1 MLGLYVFFLIKRN
14 FTKKLQEYRKCC
26 NFVGGENKYYKME
39 ELNQIVR
46 DYLEAQNTDYAIMIN
61 GDWGSG
67 KSYYIKHD
75 FCKVVT
81 DVDYK
86 QELSKSES
94 MRAKATKILTKDH
107 KDQKN
112 SDHLTKYDA
121 KKYYPFYVSLYGISS
136 IKDFNSKV
144 ADGVHDWIG
153 KGIEIAT
160 SFAKDKYGVSL
171 PFSVGVY
178 IPHNAVLVFD
188 DLERICSDK
197 ITPVEVLGLINS
209 YAEHHNKK
217 VIIVCNESE
226 FYKQTTEDNQNS
238 KGVTDF
244 RKYKEKTIRFAYT
257 YKPNIS
263 SVYDAFAKE
272 YQDKYGEYLVENK
285 EFILGLFYI
294 GGKQNLRTLKFF
306 LDIYYKMFTALQRVD
321 LEKYADVVLKKLVT
335 TTLIYV
341 MEYKQGTQKQ
351 DLLRLQ
357 IQSNYGT
364 AEWLER
370 MADKTS
376 KSGDQMNK
384 TSAYDVNAVQKK
396 YGEIFNYFVQ
406 TSWIID
412 YIVTGAIHEKDVNDF
427 VELQISTEKRIE
439 GSPAVQELYKLK
451 NYIAL
456 KDEEVE
462 SIYRNILQFV
472 NEGQYTMYEM
482 LDAYCV
488 LVKYVINGIK
498 GIKLPKKLDVQF
510 KRALSRVAKN
520 YTYNPMFE
528 RSAIQWDQSA
538 MKYEEVKRYYELR
551 NYAKELNERANMH
564 EYKNELEQFL
574 QVVETRVDVD
584 AIEKYRT
591 KDNSNLLS
599 LRGLDWSRFYN
610 ALLTVPNPI
619 ACTVIL
625 CVESLLL
632 NDYSIWS
639 NEEYQKLKAFNEKLK
654 EHMKEGD
661 GRVRGMYMKEMIVTI
676 SNYLNKNY
684 RGSESIETQ

>member
-1 MLGLYVFFLIKRN
+1 
-14 FTKKLQEYRKCC
+14 
-26 NFVGGENKYYKME
+26 ME

-75 FCKVVT
+75 FFRVVT

-86 QELSKSES
+86 QKLSETES
-94 MRAKATKILTKDH
+94 MRAKATEVSTKVH
-107 KDQKN
+107 KDQRS

-136 IKDFNSKV
+136 IEDFNRKV

-153 KGIEIAT
+153 KGIDIAK
-160 SFAKDKYGVSL
+160 SFVKDKIGLNL

-226 FYKQTTEDNQNS
+226 FSKHMTEDNHNS
-238 KGVTDF
+238 NGVTDF
-244 RKYKEKTIRFAYT
+244 CKYKEKTIRFAYT
-257 YKPNIS
+257 FKPDIS
-263 SVYDAFAKE
+263 SVYDTFAKE
-272 YQDKYGEYLVENK
+272 QQDEYAEYLAKNK
-285 EFILGLFYI
+285 EYILGLFNI

-306 LDIYYKMFTALQRVD
+306 VDIYYKIFTASQRVD
-321 LEKYADVVLKKLVT
+321 LEKYVDLVLKKLVT

-341 MEYKQGTQKQ
+341 MEYKQGIQKQ

-357 IQSNYGT
+357 VQSNFRT

-370 MADKTS
+370 IADKTS
-376 KSGDQMNK
+376 KSGDQKNK

-396 YGEIFNYFVQ
+396 YGEIFNDLVH
-406 TSWIID
+406 TPWIVE
-412 YIVTGAIHEKDVNDF
+412 YIMTGAMNEKDVEDF
-427 VELQISTEKRIE
+427 ATLQINTEKREE

-451 NYIAL
+451 KHIAL
-456 KDEEVE
+456 EDDKVE
-462 SIYRNILQFV
+462 SVYQNVLKYIK
-472 NEGQYTMYEM
+472 EDQYTMYEM
-482 LDAYCV
+482 LDAYHIF
-488 LVKYVINGIK
+488 VKYVINGIK
-498 GIKLPKKLDVQF
+498 GIKLPKQLDIQF
-510 KRALSRVAKN
+510 KQALSRVTKN
-520 YTYNPMFE
+520 HTYDPMFE

-591 KDNSNLLS
+591 KDNSNLVS

-610 ALLTVPNPI
+610 ALMTVPNPM
-619 ACTVIL
+619 ACTVII
-625 CVESLLL
+625 CAESLLL
-632 NDYSIWS
+632 KDYSTWS

-661 GRVRGMYMKEMIVTI
+661 GRIRGMYMKEMIVTI
-676 SNYLNKNY
+676 NDYLNKNY
-684 RGSESIETQ
+684 RESESIETQ

>member
-1 MLGLYVFFLIKRN
+1 
-14 FTKKLQEYRKCC
+14 
-26 NFVGGENKYYKME
+26 ME

-75 FCKVVT
+75 FFRVVT

-86 QELSKSES
+86 QEISELES
-94 MRAKATKILTKDH
+94 LQTKLTKVLTRSR
-107 KDQKN
+107 KDQRN
-112 SDHLTKYDA
+112 DNHLKKYDA

-136 IKDFNSKV
+136 IEDFNTKV
-144 ADGVHDWIG
+144 ADGVYDWIG

-160 SFAKDKYGVSL
+160 SFAKDKFGVSF

-226 FYKQTTEDNQNS
+226 FSKHMTEDNHNS
-238 KGVTDF
+238 NGVTDF
-244 RKYKEKTIRFAYT
+244 CKYKEKTIRFAYT
-257 YKPNIS
+257 FKPDIS
-263 SVYDAFAKE
+263 SVYDTFAKE
-272 YQDKYGEYLVENK
+272 QQDEYAEYLAKNK
-285 EFILGLFYI
+285 EFILGLFNI

-306 LDIYYKMFTALQRVD
+306 VDIYYKIFTALQRVD
-321 LEKYADVVLKKLVT
+321 LEKYAALVLKKLVT

-341 MEYKQGTQKQ
+341 MEYKQGIQKQ

-357 IQSNYGT
+357 VQSNFRT

-370 MADKTS
+370 IADKTS
-376 KSGDQMNK
+376 KSGDQKNK

-396 YGEIFNYFVQ
+396 YGEIFNDLVH
-406 TSWIID
+406 TPWIIE
-412 YIVTGAIHEKDVNDF
+412 YIMTGAMNEKDVEDF
-427 VELQISTEKRIE
+427 ATLQINTEKREE

-451 NYIAL
+451 KHIAL
-456 KDEEVE
+456 EDDEVE
-462 SIYRNILQFV
+462 SVYQNVLKYIK
-472 NEGQYTMYEM
+472 EDQYTMYEM

-488 LVKYVINGIK
+488 FVKYVINGIN

-520 YTYNPMFE
+520 HTYDPMFE

-551 NYAKELNERANMH
+551 NYASELNERVNMH
-564 EYKNELEQFL
+564 VYENELEQFL
-574 QVVETRVDVD
+574 QVIETGVDID

-599 LRGLDWSRFYN
+599 LRGLDWTRFYN
-610 ALLTVPNPI
+610 ALMTVPNPM
-619 ACTVIL
+619 ACTVII
-625 CVESLLL
+625 CAESLLL
-632 NDYSIWS
+632 KDYSTWS

-661 GRVRGMYMKEMIVTI
+661 GRVRGMYMKEMIMTI
-676 SNYLNKNY
+676 NDYLNKNY
-684 RGSESIETQ
+684 RGCESIKTQ

>member
-1 MLGLYVFFLIKRN
+1 
-14 FTKKLQEYRKCC
+14 
-26 NFVGGENKYYKME
+26 ME

-75 FCKVVT
+75 FFRVVT

-86 QELSKSES
+86 QKLSETES
-94 MRAKATKILTKDH
+94 MRAKATEVSTKVH
-107 KDQKN
+107 KDQRS

-136 IKDFNSKV
+136 IEDFNRKV

-153 KGIEIAT
+153 KGIDIAK
-160 SFAKDKYGVSL
+160 SFVKDKIGLNL

-226 FYKQTTEDNQNS
+226 FSKHMTEDNHNS
-238 KGVTDF
+238 NGVTDF
-244 RKYKEKTIRFAYT
+244 CKYKEKTIRFAYT
-257 YKPNIS
+257 FKPDIS
-263 SVYDAFAKE
+263 SVYDTFAKE
-272 YQDKYGEYLVENK
+272 QQDEYAEYLAKNK
-285 EFILGLFYI
+285 EYILGLFNI

-306 LDIYYKMFTALQRVD
+306 VDIYYKIFTASQRVD
-321 LEKYADVVLKKLVT
+321 LEKYVDLVLKKLVT

-341 MEYKQGTQKQ
+341 MEYKQGIQKQ

-357 IQSNYGT
+357 VQSNFRT

-370 MADKTS
+370 IADKTS
-376 KSGDQMNK
+376 KSGDQKNK

-396 YGEIFNYFVQ
+396 YGEIFNDLVH
-406 TSWIID
+406 TPWIVE
-412 YIVTGAIHEKDVNDF
+412 YIMTGAMNEKDVEDF
-427 VELQISTEKRIE
+427 ATLQINTEKREE

-451 NYIAL
+451 KHIAL
-456 KDEEVE
+456 EDDEVE
-462 SIYRNILQFV
+462 SVYQNVLKYIK
-472 NEGQYTMYEM
+472 EDQYTMYEM
-482 LDAYCV
+482 LDAYHIF
-488 LVKYVINGIK
+488 VKYVINGIK
-498 GIKLPKKLDVQF
+498 GIKLPKQLDIQF
-510 KRALSRVAKN
+510 KQALSRVTKN
-520 YTYNPMFE
+520 HTYDPMFE

-591 KDNSNLLS
+591 KDNSNLVS

-610 ALLTVPNPI
+610 ALMTVPNPM
-619 ACTVIL
+619 ACTVII
-625 CVESLLL
+625 CAESLLL
-632 NDYSIWS
+632 KDYSTWS

-661 GRVRGMYMKEMIVTI
+661 GRIRGMYMKEMIVTI
-676 SNYLNKNY
+676 NDYLNKNY
-684 RGSESIETQ
+684 RESESIETQ

>member
-1 MLGLYVFFLIKRN
+1 
-14 FTKKLQEYRKCC
+14 
-26 NFVGGENKYYKME
+26 ME

-75 FCKVVT
+75 FFRVVT

-86 QELSKSES
+86 QEISELES
-94 MRAKATKILTKDH
+94 LQTKLTKVLTRSR
-107 KDQKN
+107 KDQRN
-112 SDHLTKYDA
+112 DNHLKKYDA

-136 IKDFNSKV
+136 IEDFNRKV

-153 KGIEIAT
+153 KGIDIAK
-160 SFAKDKYGVSL
+160 SFVKDKIGLNL

-226 FYKQTTEDNQNS
+226 FYKQTIEDNQNS
-238 KGVTDF
+238 NGVTDF
-244 RKYKEKTIRFAYT
+244 CKYKEKTIRFAYT
-257 YKPNIS
+257 YKPDIS
-263 SVYDAFAKE
+263 SVYDTFAKE
-272 YQDKYGEYLVENK
+272 QQDEYAEYLAKNK
-285 EFILGLFYI
+285 EYILGLFNI

-306 LDIYYKMFTALQRVD
+306 VDIYYKIFTALQRVD
-321 LEKYADVVLKKLVT
+321 LEKYAALVLKKLVT

-341 MEYKQGTQKQ
+341 MEYKQGIQKQ

-357 IQSNYGT
+357 VQSNFRT

-370 MADKTS
+370 IADKTS
-376 KSGDQMNK
+376 KSGDQKNK
-384 TSAYDVNAVQKK
+384 NSAYDVNAVQKK
-396 YGEIFNYFVQ
+396 YGEIFNDLVH
-406 TSWIID
+406 TPWIIE
-412 YIVTGAIHEKDVNDF
+412 YIMTGAMNEKDVEDF
-427 VELQISTEKRIE
+427 ATLQINTEKREE

-451 NYIAL
+451 KHIAL
-456 KDEEVE
+456 EDDEVE
-462 SIYRNILQFV
+462 SVYQNVLKYIKEN
-472 NEGQYTMYEM
+472 QYTMYEM

-488 LVKYVINGIK
+488 FVKYVINGIK

-510 KRALSRVAKN
+510 KQVLSWVAKN
-520 YTYNPMFE
+520 HTYDPMFE

-599 LRGLDWSRFYN
+599 LRGLDWTRFYN
-610 ALLTVPNPI
+610 ALMTVPNPM
-619 ACTVIL
+619 ACTVII
-625 CVESLLL
+625 CAESLLL
-632 NDYSIWS
+632 KDYSTWS
-639 NEEYQKLKAFNEKLK
+639 NEEYQKLKAFNERL
-654 EHMKEGD
+654 EDHMKEGD

-676 SNYLNKNY
+676 NDYLNKNY
-684 RGSESIETQ
+684 RGCESIKTQ

>member
-1 MLGLYVFFLIKRN
+1 
-14 FTKKLQEYRKCC
+14 
-26 NFVGGENKYYKME
+26 ME

-86 QELSKSES
+86 QQLSESES
-94 MRAKATKILTKDH
+94 MLSKATEVSTKVH
-107 KDQKN
+107 KDQRN

-136 IKDFNSKV
+136 VEDFNSKV

-153 KGIEIAT
+153 KGIDIAK
-160 SFAKDKYGVSL
+160 SFAKAKFGVNI

-226 FYKQTTEDNQNS
+226 FSKQTTEYKQNS

-244 RKYKEKTIRFAYT
+244 HKYKEKAIRFTYT
-257 YKPNIS
+257 YKPNILL
-263 SVYDAFAKE
+263 VYDKFAKE
-272 YQDKYGEYLVENK
+272 YQDEYGEYLAKNK
-285 EFILGLFYI
+285 EYILDLFNV

-306 LDIYYKMFTALQRVD
+306 VDIYHIIFKALQGVD
-321 LEKYADVVLKKLVT
+321 LEKYADLVLKKLVT

-341 MEYKQGTQKQ
+341 MEYKQGAQKQ
-351 DLLRLQ
+351 DLLSLQ
-357 IQSNYGT
+357 IQNDFGT
-364 AEWLER
+364 VEWLGSI
-370 MADKTS
+370 ASKTS
-376 KSGDQMNK
+376 MSSNRTNK
-384 TSAYDVNAVQKK
+384 TSVYDVNTVRQK
-396 YGEIFNYFVQ
+396 YGEMFNYLVQ
-406 TSWIID
+406 TPWIIE
-412 YIVTGAIHEKDVNDF
+412 YILTGAMHKKDVNDF
-427 VELQISTEKRIE
+427 VELQISTEKRKE

-451 NYIAL
+451 NHKAL

-462 SIYRNILQFV
+462 SIYQNVLKYV
-472 NEGQYTMYEM
+472 KDGQYTMYEM

-488 LVKYVINGIK
+488 FVKYVINGIK
-498 GIKLPKKLDVQF
+498 GIELPTQLDRQF
-510 KRALSRVAKN
+510 KQELNRIAKN
-520 YTYNPMFE
+520 HTYDPMFE
-528 RSAIQWDQSA
+528 RCAIQWDQSA
-538 MKYEEVKRYYELR
+538 MKYEQVKRYNELR
-551 NYAKELNERANMH
+551 DYACELNERANMQV
-564 EYKNELEQFL
+564 YKDDLEQFL
-574 QVVETRVDVD
+574 QVIENGVDVD

-599 LRGLDWSRFYN
+599 LKGVDWNRLYS
-610 ALLTVPNPI
+610 ALMKVPNPM
-619 ACTVIL
+619 ACTVLI

-632 NDYSIWS
+632 KDYSIWS
-639 NEEYQKLKAFNEKLK
+639 NEEYQKLKVFNEKLI

-661 GRVRGMYMKEMIVTI
+661 GRVRGMYIKEVIVTI
-676 SNYLNKNY
+676 NNYLNKNY
-684 RGSESIETQ
+684 RGVESNG

>member
-1 MLGLYVFFLIKRN
+1 
-14 FTKKLQEYRKCC
+14 
-26 NFVGGENKYYKME
+26 ME

-86 QELSKSES
+86 QKLSESES
-94 MRAKATKILTKDH
+94 MRAKATEVSTKVH
-107 KDQKN
+107 KDQRN

-136 IKDFNSKV
+136 VEDFNSKV

-160 SFAKDKYGVSL
+160 SVAKDKFGISI

-257 YKPNIS
+257 YKPDIS
-263 SVYDAFAKE
+263 SVYDTFAKE
-272 YQDKYGEYLVENK
+272 QQDEYAEYLAKNK
-285 EFILGLFYI
+285 EYILGLFNI

-306 LDIYYKMFTALQRVD
+306 VDIYYKIFTALQRVD
-321 LEKYADVVLKKLVT
+321 LEKYADLVLKKFVT

-341 MEYKQGTQKQ
+341 MEYKQGTQMQ

-357 IQSNYGT
+357 IQSNFGT

-370 MADKTS
+370 IADKTS
-376 KSGDQMNK
+376 KSGDQKNK

-396 YGEIFNYFVQ
+396 YGEIFDDLVQ
-406 TSWIID
+406 TPWIIE
-412 YIVTGAIHEKDVNDF
+412 YIMTGAMNEKDVEDF
-427 VELQISTEKRIE
+427 ATLQINTKKREE
-439 GSPAVQELYKLK
+439 GSPAVQELCKLK
-451 NYIAL
+451 KYMALEDDEIEDIYHHVLKYIEQ
-456 KDEEVE
+456 D
-462 SIYRNILQFV
+462 
-472 NEGQYTMYEM
+472 QYTMYEL

-488 LVKYVINGIK
+488 FVKYVINGIN
-498 GIKLPKKLDVQF
+498 GIKLPKKLDEQF
-510 KRALSRVAKN
+510 KQALSRVAKN
-520 YTYNPMFE
+520 HTYDPMFE
-528 RSAIQWDQSA
+528 HRAIQWDQSA
-538 MKYEEVKRYYELR
+538 KMYEEVKRYYELR
-551 NYAKELNERANMH
+551 NYAKELNERVNMH
-564 EYKNELEQFL
+564 EYENELEQFL
-574 QVVETRVDVD
+574 QVIETGVDID
-584 AIEKYRT
+584 AIEKYMAND
-591 KDNSNLLS
+591 KSNLLS
-599 LRGLDWSRFYN
+599 LRGVDWTRFYN
-610 ALLTVPNPI
+610 ALMTVPNPM
-619 ACTVIL
+619 ACIVII
-625 CVESLLL
+625 CAESLLL
-632 NDYSIWS
+632 KDYSTWS
-639 NEEYQKLKAFNEKLK
+639 NEEYQKLKVFNERL
-654 EHMKEGD
+654 EDHMKEGD

-676 SNYLNKNY
+676 NDYLKKNY
-684 RGSESIETQ
+684 RGFESIETQ

>member
-1 MLGLYVFFLIKRN
+1 
-14 FTKKLQEYRKCC
+14 
-26 NFVGGENKYYKME
+26 ME

-75 FCKVVT
+75 FFWVVT

-86 QELSKSES
+86 QKLSESES
-94 MRAKATKILTKDH
+94 MRAKATEVSTKVH
-107 KDQKN
+107 KDQRS

-136 IKDFNSKV
+136 IEDFNRKV

-153 KGIEIAT
+153 KGIDIAK
-160 SFAKDKYGVSL
+160 SFVKDKIGLNL

-226 FYKQTTEDNQNS
+226 FSKHMTEDNHNS
-238 KGVTDF
+238 NGVTDF
-244 RKYKEKTIRFAYT
+244 CKYKEKTIRFAYT
-257 YKPNIS
+257 FKPDIS
-263 SVYDAFAKE
+263 SVYDTFAKE
-272 YQDKYGEYLVENK
+272 QQDEYAEYLAKNK
-285 EFILGLFYI
+285 EFILGLFNI

-306 LDIYYKMFTALQRVD
+306 VDIYYKIFTALQRVD
-321 LEKYADVVLKKLVT
+321 LEKYAALVLKKLVT

-341 MEYKQGTQKQ
+341 MEYKQGIQKQ

-357 IQSNYGT
+357 VQSNFRT

-370 MADKTS
+370 IADKTS
-376 KSGDQMNK
+376 KSGDQKNK

-396 YGEIFNYFVQ
+396 YGEIFNDLVH
-406 TSWIID
+406 TPWIIE
-412 YIVTGAIHEKDVNDF
+412 YIMTGAMNEKDVEDF
-427 VELQISTEKRIE
+427 ATLQINTEKREE

-451 NYIAL
+451 KHIAL
-456 KDEEVE
+456 EDDEVE
-462 SIYRNILQFV
+462 SVYQNVLKYIK
-472 NEGQYTMYEM
+472 EDQYTMYEM

-488 LVKYVINGIK
+488 FVKYVINGIN

-520 YTYNPMFE
+520 HTYDPMFE

-551 NYAKELNERANMH
+551 NYASELNERVNMH
-564 EYKNELEQFL
+564 VYENELEQFL
-574 QVVETRVDVD
+574 QVIETGVDID

-599 LRGLDWSRFYN
+599 LRGLDWTRFYN
-610 ALLTVPNPI
+610 ALMTVPNPM
-619 ACTVIL
+619 ACTVII
-625 CVESLLL
+625 CAESLLL
-632 NDYSIWS
+632 KDYSTWS

-661 GRVRGMYMKEMIVTI
+661 GRVRGMYMKEMIMTI
-676 SNYLNKNY
+676 NDYLNKNY
-684 RGSESIETQ
+684 RGCESIKTQ

>member
-1 MLGLYVFFLIKRN
+1 
-14 FTKKLQEYRKCC
+14 
-26 NFVGGENKYYKME
+26 ME

-75 FCKVVT
+75 FFRVVT

-86 QELSKSES
+86 QKLSETES
-94 MRAKATKILTKDH
+94 MRAKATEVSTKVH
-107 KDQKN
+107 KDQRS

-136 IKDFNSKV
+136 IEDFNRKV

-153 KGIEIAT
+153 KGIDIAK
-160 SFAKDKYGVSL
+160 SFVKDKIGLNL

-226 FYKQTTEDNQNS
+226 FSKHMTEDNHNS
-238 KGVTDF
+238 NGVTDF
-244 RKYKEKTIRFAYT
+244 CKYKEKTIRFAYT
-257 YKPNIS
+257 FKPDIS
-263 SVYDAFAKE
+263 SVYDTFAKE
-272 YQDKYGEYLVENK
+272 QQDEYAEYLAKNK
-285 EFILGLFYI
+285 EYILGLFNI

-306 LDIYYKMFTALQRVD
+306 VDIYYKIFTASQRVD
-321 LEKYADVVLKKLVT
+321 LEKYVDLVLKKLVT

-341 MEYKQGTQKQ
+341 MEYKQGIQKQ

-357 IQSNYGT
+357 VQSNFRT

-370 MADKTS
+370 IADKTS
-376 KSGDQMNK
+376 KSGDQKNK

-396 YGEIFNYFVQ
+396 YGEIFNDLVH
-406 TSWIID
+406 TPWIIE
-412 YIVTGAIHEKDVNDF
+412 YIMTGAMNEKDVEDF
-427 VELQISTEKRIE
+427 ATLQINTEKREE

-451 NYIAL
+451 KHIAL
-456 KDEEVE
+456 EDDEVE
-462 SIYRNILQFV
+462 SVYQNVLKYIK
-472 NEGQYTMYEM
+472 EDQYTMYEM
-482 LDAYCV
+482 LDAYHIF
-488 LVKYVINGIK
+488 VKYVINGIK
-498 GIKLPKKLDVQF
+498 GIELPKQLDIQF
-510 KRALSRVAKN
+510 KQALSRVTKN
-520 YTYNPMFE
+520 HTYDPMFE

-574 QVVETRVDVD
+574 QVVETRVNVD

-610 ALLTVPNPI
+610 ALMTVPNPM
-619 ACTVIL
+619 ACTVII
-625 CVESLLL
+625 CAESLLL
-632 NDYSIWS
+632 KDYSTWS

-661 GRVRGMYMKEMIVTI
+661 GRIRGMYMKEMIVTI
-676 SNYLNKNY
+676 NDYLNKNY

>member
-1 MLGLYVFFLIKRN
+1 M
-14 FTKKLQEYRKCC
+14 
-26 NFVGGENKYYKME
+26 
-39 ELNQIVR
+39 
-46 DYLEAQNTDYAIMIN
+46 
-61 GDWGSG
+61 
-67 KSYYIKHD
+67 
-75 FCKVVT
+75 
-81 DVDYK
+81 
-86 QELSKSES
+86 
-94 MRAKATKILTKDH
+94 
-107 KDQKN
+107 
-112 SDHLTKYDA
+112 
-121 KKYYPFYVSLYGISS
+121 
-136 IKDFNSKV
+136 
-144 ADGVHDWIG
+144 
-153 KGIEIAT
+153 
-160 SFAKDKYGVSL
+160 
-171 PFSVGVY
+171 Y

-321 LEKYADVVLKKLVT
+321 LEKYVDVVLKKLVT

-376 KSGDQMNK
+376 KSGDQKNK

-396 YGEIFNYFVQ
+396 YGEIFNDLVH
-406 TSWIID
+406 TPWIIE
-412 YIVTGAIHEKDVNDF
+412 YIMTGAMNEKDVEDF
-427 VELQISTEKRIE
+427 ATLQINTEKREE

-451 NYIAL
+451 KHVAL
-456 KDEEVE
+456 EDDEVE
-462 SIYRNILQFV
+462 SVYQNVLKYIKQD
-472 NEGQYTMYEM
+472 QYTMYEM
-482 LDAYCV
+482 LDAYCIF
-488 LVKYVINGIK
+488 VKYVINGIN
-498 GIKLPKKLDVQF
+498 GIKLPKKLDEQF
-510 KRALSRVAKN
+510 KQALSRVAKN
-520 YTYNPMFE
+520 HTYDPMFE

-538 MKYEEVKRYYELR
+538 KKYEEVKRYYKLR
-551 NYAKELNERANMH
+551 NYASELNERVNMH
-564 EYKNELEQFL
+564 VYENELEQFL
-574 QVVETRVDVD
+574 QVIETRVDVD

-599 LRGLDWSRFYN
+599 LRGLDWTRFYN
-610 ALLTVPNPI
+610 ALMTVPNPM
-619 ACTVIL
+619 ACTVII
-625 CVESLLL
+625 CAESLLL
-632 NDYSIWS
+632 KDYSTWS

-676 SNYLNKNY
+676 NDYLNKNY
-684 RGSESIETQ
+684 RGCESIKTQ

>member
-1 MLGLYVFFLIKRN
+1 
-14 FTKKLQEYRKCC
+14 
-26 NFVGGENKYYKME
+26 ME

-75 FCKVVT
+75 FRDVVT
-81 DVDYK
+81 DVDY
-86 QELSKSES
+86 EPEVSKLES
-94 MRAKATKILTKDH
+94 IQAKTAEISTSFQKDD
-107 KDQKN
+107 DQ
-112 SDHLTKYDA
+112 SAKYDA

-136 IKDFNSKV
+136 VEDFNSKV

-153 KGIEIAT
+153 KGIDMAK
-160 SFAKDKYGVSL
+160 SFAKAKFGVNI

-226 FYKQTTEDNQNS
+226 FSKYMTEDNHKSN
-238 KGVTDF
+238 GVTDF
-244 RKYKEKTIRFAYT
+244 CKYKEKTIRFAYT
-257 YKPNIS
+257 YKPDIS
-263 SVYDAFAKE
+263 SVYDTFAKE
-272 YQDKYGEYLVENK
+272 QQDEYAGYLAKNK
-285 EFILGLFYI
+285 EYILGLFNI

-306 LDIYYKMFTALQRVD
+306 VDIYYKIFTALQRVD
-321 LEKYADVVLKKLVT
+321 LEKYADLVLKKLVT

-341 MEYKQGTQKQ
+341 MEYKQGTQMQ

-357 IQSNYGT
+357 IQSNFGT

-370 MADKTS
+370 IADKTS
-376 KSGDQMNK
+376 KSGDQKNK
-384 TSAYDVNAVQKK
+384 TSVYDVNIVRQK
-396 YGEIFNYFVQ
+396 YGEIFNDLVQ
-406 TSWIID
+406 TPWIIE
-412 YIVTGAIHEKDVNDF
+412 YITTGAMNEKDVNDF
-427 VELQISTEKRIE
+427 VELQISAEKRRE
-439 GSPAVQELYKLK
+439 GSPAVQDLYKLK
-451 NYIAL
+451 NHIAL

-462 SIYRNILQFV
+462 SIYQKVLKYV
-472 NEGQYTMYEM
+472 KDDQYTMYEM
-482 LDAYCV
+482 LDAYCIF
-488 LVKYVINGIK
+488 VKYVINGIN
-498 GIKLPKKLDVQF
+498 GIKLPKKLDEQF

-520 YTYNPMFE
+520 HTYDPMFE

-538 MKYEEVKRYYELR
+538 MKYDQVQRYYELR
-551 NYAKELNERANMH
+551 NYASELNGRANMNA
-564 EYKNELEQFL
+564 YKNELEQFL
-574 QVVETRVDVD
+574 QVIENGVDVD

-599 LRGLDWSRFYN
+599 LKGVDWNRLYS
-610 ALLTVPNPI
+610 ALMKVPNPM
-619 ACTVIL
+619 ACTVLI

-632 NDYSIWS
+632 KDYSIWS

-654 EHMKEGD
+654 DHVNEGD
-661 GRVRGMYMKEMIVTI
+661 GRVRGMYMREVIVTI
-676 SNYLNKNY
+676 NDYLNKNY
-684 RGSESIETQ
+684 RGV

>member
-1 MLGLYVFFLIKRN
+1 V
-14 FTKKLQEYRKCC
+14 
-26 NFVGGENKYYKME
+26 KYYKFYKME

-75 FCKVVT
+75 FFRVVT
-81 DVDYK
+81 NVDYK
-86 QELSKSES
+86 QKLSETES
-94 MRAKATKILTKDH
+94 MRAKATEVSTKVH
-107 KDQKN
+107 KDQRS

-136 IKDFNSKV
+136 IEDFNRKV

-153 KGIEIAT
+153 KGIDVAK
-160 SFAKDKYGVSL
+160 SFVKDKIGLNL
-171 PFSVGVY
+171 PFSLGVY

-226 FYKQTTEDNQNS
+226 FSKHMTEDNHNS
-238 KGVTDF
+238 NGVTDF
-244 RKYKEKTIRFAYT
+244 CKYKEKTIRFAYT
-257 YKPNIS
+257 FKPDIS
-263 SVYDAFAKE
+263 SVYDTFAKE
-272 YQDKYGEYLVENK
+272 QQDEYAEYLAKNK
-285 EFILGLFYI
+285 EYILGLFNI

-306 LDIYYKMFTALQRVD
+306 VDIYYKIFTASQRVD
-321 LEKYADVVLKKLVT
+321 LEKYVDLVLKKLVT

-341 MEYKQGTQKQ
+341 MEYKQGIQKQ

-357 IQSNYGT
+357 VQSNFRT

-370 MADKTS
+370 IADKTS
-376 KSGDQMNK
+376 KSGDQKNK

-396 YGEIFNYFVQ
+396 YGEIFNDLVH
-406 TSWIID
+406 TPWIIE
-412 YIVTGAIHEKDVNDF
+412 YIMTGAMNEKDVEDF
-427 VELQISTEKRIE
+427 ATLQINTEKREE

-451 NYIAL
+451 KHIAL
-456 KDEEVE
+456 EDDEVE
-462 SIYRNILQFV
+462 SVYQNVLKYIK
-472 NEGQYTMYEM
+472 EDQYTMYEM
-482 LDAYCV
+482 LDAYHIF
-488 LVKYVINGIK
+488 VKYVINGIK
-498 GIKLPKKLDVQF
+498 GIKLPKQLDIQF
-510 KRALSRVAKN
+510 KQALSRVTKN
-520 YTYNPMFE
+520 HTYDPMFE

-538 MKYEEVKRYYELR
+538 MKYKEVKRYYELR

-610 ALLTVPNPI
+610 ALMTVPNPM
-619 ACTVIL
+619 ACTVII
-625 CVESLLL
+625 CAESLLL
-632 NDYSIWS
+632 KDYSTWS

-661 GRVRGMYMKEMIVTI
+661 GRIRGMYMKEMIVTI
-676 SNYLNKNY
+676 NDYLNKNY
-684 RGSESIETQ
+684 RESESIETQ

>member
-1 MLGLYVFFLIKRN
+1 MNDF
-14 FTKKLQEYRKCC
+14 ESS
-26 NFVGGENKYYKME
+26 GESGNLVSKYYECYKME

-75 FCKVVT
+75 FFRVVT

-86 QELSKSES
+86 QKLSETES
-94 MRAKATKILTKDH
+94 MRAKATEVSTKVH
-107 KDQKN
+107 KDQRN

-136 IKDFNSKV
+136 IEDFNRKV

-153 KGIEIAT
+153 KGIEIAK
-160 SFAKDKYGVSL
+160 SFVKDKIGLNL

-238 KGVTDF
+238 KGVTNF

-306 LDIYYKMFTALQRVD
+306 LDIYYKMFTTLQRVD

-376 KSGDQMNK
+376 KSGDQKNK

-396 YGEIFNYFVQ
+396 YGEIFNDLVH
-406 TSWIID
+406 TPWIIE
-412 YIVTGAIHEKDVNDF
+412 YIMTGAMHEKDVEDF
-427 VELQISTEKRIE
+427 ATLQINTEKREE

-451 NYIAL
+451 KHVAL
-456 KDEEVE
+456 EDDEVE
-462 SIYRNILQFV
+462 SVYQNVLKYIKQD
-472 NEGQYTMYEM
+472 QYTMYEM
-482 LDAYCV
+482 LDVYCV
-488 LVKYVINGIK
+488 FVKYVINGIN
-498 GIKLPKKLDVQF
+498 GIKLPKKLDEQF
-510 KRALSRVAKN
+510 KQALSRVAKN
-520 YTYNPMFE
+520 HTYDPMFE

-538 MKYEEVKRYYELR
+538 KKYEEVKRYYKLR
-551 NYAKELNERANMH
+551 NYASELNERVNMH
-564 EYKNELEQFL
+564 VYENELEQFL
-574 QVVETRVDVD
+574 QVIETRVDVD

-599 LRGLDWSRFYN
+599 LRGLDWTRFYN
-610 ALLTVPNPI
+610 ALMTVPNPM
-619 ACTVIL
+619 ACTVII
-625 CVESLLL
+625 CAESLLL
-632 NDYSIWS
+632 KDYSTWS

-676 SNYLNKNY
+676 NDYLKKNY
-684 RGSESIETQ
+684 RGFESIETQ

>member
-1 MLGLYVFFLIKRN
+1 
-14 FTKKLQEYRKCC
+14 
-26 NFVGGENKYYKME
+26 ME

-75 FCKVVT
+75 FFRVVT

-86 QELSKSES
+86 QKLSETES
-94 MRAKATKILTKDH
+94 MRAKATEVSTKVH
-107 KDQKN
+107 KDQRS

-136 IKDFNSKV
+136 IEDFNRKV

-153 KGIEIAT
+153 KGIDIAK
-160 SFAKDKYGVSL
+160 SFVKDKIGLNL

-226 FYKQTTEDNQNS
+226 FYKQTIEDNQNS
-238 KGVTDF
+238 NGVTDF
-244 RKYKEKTIRFAYT
+244 CKYKEKTIRFAYT
-257 YKPNIS
+257 FKPDIS
-263 SVYDAFAKE
+263 SVYDTFAKE
-272 YQDKYGEYLVENK
+272 QQDEYAEYLAKNK
-285 EFILGLFYI
+285 EYILGLFNI

-306 LDIYYKMFTALQRVD
+306 VDIYYKIFTALQRVD
-321 LEKYADVVLKKLVT
+321 LEKYAALVLKKLVT

-341 MEYKQGTQKQ
+341 MEYKQGIQKQ

-357 IQSNYGT
+357 VLSNFRT

-370 MADKTS
+370 IADKTS
-376 KSGDQMNK
+376 KSGDQKNK

-396 YGEIFNYFVQ
+396 YGEIFNDLVH
-406 TSWIID
+406 TPWIIE
-412 YIVTGAIHEKDVNDF
+412 YIMTGAMNEKDVEDF
-427 VELQISTEKRIE
+427 ATLQINTEKREE

-451 NYIAL
+451 KHIAL
-456 KDEEVE
+456 EDDEVE
-462 SIYRNILQFV
+462 SVYQNVLKYIK
-472 NEGQYTMYEM
+472 EDQYTMYEM

-488 LVKYVINGIK
+488 FVKYVINGIK

-510 KRALSRVAKN
+510 KRALSRGAKN
-520 YTYNPMFE
+520 HTYDPMFE

-538 MKYEEVKRYYELR
+538 KKYEEVKRYYKLR
-551 NYAKELNERANMH
+551 NYASELNERVNMH
-564 EYKNELEQFL
+564 VYKNELEQFL
-574 QVVETRVDVD
+574 QVIETGVDID

-632 NDYSIWS
+632 KDYSTWS
-639 NEEYQKLKAFNEKLK
+639 NEEYQKLQAFNEKLK

-661 GRVRGMYMKEMIVTI
+661 GRIRGMYMKEMIVTI
-676 SNYLNKNY
+676 NDYLNKNY
-684 RGSESIETQ
+684 RGCESIKTQ

>member
-1 MLGLYVFFLIKRN
+1 
-14 FTKKLQEYRKCC
+14 
-26 NFVGGENKYYKME
+26 ME

-75 FCKVVT
+75 FFRVVT

-86 QELSKSES
+86 QKLSETES
-94 MRAKATKILTKDH
+94 MRAKATEVSTKVH
-107 KDQKN
+107 KDQRS

-136 IKDFNSKV
+136 IEDFNRKV

-153 KGIEIAT
+153 KGIDIAK
-160 SFAKDKYGVSL
+160 SFVKDKIGLNL

-226 FYKQTTEDNQNS
+226 FYKQTIEDNQNS
-238 KGVTDF
+238 NGVTDF
-244 RKYKEKTIRFAYT
+244 CKYKEKTIRFAYT
-257 YKPNIS
+257 FKPDIS
-263 SVYDAFAKE
+263 SVYDTFAKE
-272 YQDKYGEYLVENK
+272 QQDEYAEYLAKNK
-285 EFILGLFYI
+285 EYILGLFNI

-306 LDIYYKMFTALQRVD
+306 VDIYYKIFTASQRVD
-321 LEKYADVVLKKLVT
+321 LEKYVDLVLKKLVT

-341 MEYKQGTQKQ
+341 MEYKQGIQKQ

-357 IQSNYGT
+357 VQSNFRT

-370 MADKTS
+370 IADKTS
-376 KSGDQMNK
+376 KSGDQKNK

-396 YGEIFNYFVQ
+396 YGEIFNDLVH
-406 TSWIID
+406 TPWIVE
-412 YIVTGAIHEKDVNDF
+412 YIMTGAMNEKDVEDF
-427 VELQISTEKRIE
+427 ATLQINTEKREE

-451 NYIAL
+451 KHIAL
-456 KDEEVE
+456 EDDEVE
-462 SIYRNILQFV
+462 SVYQNVLKYIK
-472 NEGQYTMYEM
+472 EDQYTMYEM
-482 LDAYCV
+482 LDAYHIF
-488 LVKYVINGIK
+488 VKYVINGIK
-498 GIKLPKKLDVQF
+498 GIELPKQLDIQF
-510 KRALSRVAKN
+510 KQALSRVTKN
-520 YTYNPMFE
+520 HTYDPMFE

-551 NYAKELNERANMH
+551 NYASELNERVNMH
-564 EYKNELEQFL
+564 VYKNELEQFL
-574 QVVETRVDVD
+574 QVIETGVDID

-610 ALLTVPNPI
+610 ALMTVPNPM
-619 ACTVIL
+619 ACTVII
-625 CVESLLL
+625 CAESLLL
-632 NDYSIWS
+632 KDYSTWS

-661 GRVRGMYMKEMIVTI
+661 GRIRGMYMKEMIVTI
-676 SNYLNKNY
+676 NDYLNKNY
-684 RGSESIETQ
+684 RGCESIKTQ

>member
-1 MLGLYVFFLIKRN
+1 
-14 FTKKLQEYRKCC
+14 
-26 NFVGGENKYYKME
+26 ME

-75 FCKVVT
+75 FFRVVT

-86 QELSKSES
+86 QEISELES
-94 MRAKATKILTKDH
+94 LQTKLTKVLTRSR
-107 KDQKN
+107 KDQRN
-112 SDHLTKYDA
+112 DNHLKKYDA
-121 KKYYPFYVSLYGISS
+121 KKYYPFYVSLYGIAS
-136 IKDFNSKV
+136 IEDFNRKV

-153 KGIEIAT
+153 KGIDIAK
-160 SFAKDKYGVSL
+160 SFVKDKIGLNL

-226 FYKQTTEDNQNS
+226 FYKQTIEDNQNS
-238 KGVTDF
+238 NGVTDF
-244 RKYKEKTIRFAYT
+244 CKYKEKTIRFAYT
-257 YKPNIS
+257 YKPDIS
-263 SVYDAFAKE
+263 SVYDTFAKE
-272 YQDKYGEYLVENK
+272 QQDEYAEYLAKNK
-285 EFILGLFYI
+285 EYILGLFNI

-306 LDIYYKMFTALQRVD
+306 VDIYYKIFTALQRVD
-321 LEKYADVVLKKLVT
+321 LEKYATLILKKLVT
-335 TTLIYV
+335 TTLIYI
-341 MEYKQGTQKQ
+341 MEYKQGIQKQ

-357 IQSNYGT
+357 VQSNFRT

-370 MADKTS
+370 IADKTS
-376 KSGDQMNK
+376 KSGDQKNK

-396 YGEIFNYFVQ
+396 YGEIFNDLVH
-406 TSWIID
+406 TPWIIE
-412 YIVTGAIHEKDVNDF
+412 YIMTGAMNEKDVEDF
-427 VELQISTEKRIE
+427 ATLQINTEKREE

-451 NYIAL
+451 KHIAL
-456 KDEEVE
+456 EDDEVE
-462 SIYRNILQFV
+462 SVYQNVLKYIK
-472 NEGQYTMYEM
+472 EDQYTMYEM
-482 LDAYCV
+482 LDAYHIF
-488 LVKYVINGIK
+488 VKYVINGIK
-498 GIKLPKKLDVQF
+498 GIKLPKQLDIQF
-510 KRALSRVAKN
+510 KQVLSRVAKN
-520 YTYNPMFE
+520 HTYDPMFE

-551 NYAKELNERANMH
+551 NYAKELNERVNMH
-564 EYKNELEQFL
+564 VYENELEQFL
-574 QVVETRVDVD
+574 QVIETGLDID

-599 LRGLDWSRFYN
+599 LRGLDWTRFYN
-610 ALLTVPNPI
+610 ALMTVPNPM
-619 ACTVIL
+619 ACTVII
-625 CVESLLL
+625 CAESLLL
-632 NDYSIWS
+632 KDYSTWS
-639 NEEYQKLKAFNEKLK
+639 NEEYQKLKAFNDKLK

-676 SNYLNKNY
+676 NDYLNKNY

>member
-1 MLGLYVFFLIKRN
+1 
-14 FTKKLQEYRKCC
+14 
-26 NFVGGENKYYKME
+26 ME

-75 FCKVVT
+75 FFRVVT

-86 QELSKSES
+86 QEISELES
-94 MRAKATKILTKDH
+94 LQTKLTKVLTRSR
-107 KDQKN
+107 KDQRN
-112 SDHLTKYDA
+112 DNHLKKYDA
-121 KKYYPFYVSLYGISS
+121 KKYYPFYVSLYGIAS
-136 IKDFNSKV
+136 IEDFNRKV

-153 KGIEIAT
+153 KGIDIAK
-160 SFAKDKYGVSL
+160 SFVKDKIGLNL

-226 FYKQTTEDNQNS
+226 FYKQTIEDNQNS
-238 KGVTDF
+238 NGVTDF
-244 RKYKEKTIRFAYT
+244 CKYKEKTIRFAYT
-257 YKPNIS
+257 YKPDIS
-263 SVYDAFAKE
+263 SVYDTFAKE
-272 YQDKYGEYLVENK
+272 QQDEYAEYLAKNK
-285 EFILGLFYI
+285 EYILGLFNI

-306 LDIYYKMFTALQRVD
+306 VDIYYKIFTALQRVD
-321 LEKYADVVLKKLVT
+321 LEKYATLILKKLVT

-341 MEYKQGTQKQ
+341 MEYKQGIQKQ

-357 IQSNYGT
+357 VLSNFRT

-370 MADKTS
+370 IADKTS
-376 KSGDQMNK
+376 KSGDQKNK

-396 YGEIFNYFVQ
+396 YGEIFNDLVH
-406 TSWIID
+406 TPWIIE
-412 YIVTGAIHEKDVNDF
+412 YIMTGAMNEKDVEDF
-427 VELQISTEKRIE
+427 ATLQINTEKREE

-451 NYIAL
+451 KHIAL
-456 KDEEVE
+456 EDDEVE
-462 SIYRNILQFV
+462 SVYQNVLKYIK
-472 NEGQYTMYEM
+472 EDQYTMYEM
-482 LDAYCV
+482 LDAYCIF
-488 LVKYVINGIK
+488 VKYVINGIK
-498 GIKLPKKLDVQF
+498 GIKLPKQLDIQF
-510 KRALSRVAKN
+510 KQVLSRVAKN
-520 YTYNPMFE
+520 HTYDPMFE

-551 NYAKELNERANMH
+551 NYAKELNERVNMH
-564 EYKNELEQFL
+564 VYENELEQFL
-574 QVVETRVDVD
+574 QVIETGLDID

-599 LRGLDWSRFYN
+599 LRGLDWTRFYN
-610 ALLTVPNPI
+610 ALMTVPNPM
-619 ACTVIL
+619 ACTVII
-625 CVESLLL
+625 CAESLLL
-632 NDYSIWS
+632 KDYSTWS
-639 NEEYQKLKAFNEKLK
+639 NEEYQKLKAFNDKLK

-676 SNYLNKNY
+676 NDYLNKNY

>member
-1 MLGLYVFFLIKRN
+1 
-14 FTKKLQEYRKCC
+14 
-26 NFVGGENKYYKME
+26 ME

-46 DYLEAQNTDYAIMIN
+46 DYLEAQNTDYAIRIN

-75 FCKVVT
+75 FFRVVT

-86 QELSKSES
+86 QKLSETES
-94 MRAKATKILTKDH
+94 MRAKATEVSTKVH
-107 KDQKN
+107 KDQRS

-136 IKDFNSKV
+136 IEDFNRKV

-153 KGIEIAT
+153 KGIEIAK
-160 SFAKDKYGVSL
+160 SFVKDKIGLNL

-226 FYKQTTEDNQNS
+226 FYKQTIEDNQNS
-238 KGVTDF
+238 NGVTDF
-244 RKYKEKTIRFAYT
+244 CKYKEKTIRFAYT
-257 YKPNIS
+257 YKPDIS
-263 SVYDAFAKE
+263 SVYDTFAKE
-272 YQDKYGEYLVENK
+272 QQDEYAEYLAKNK
-285 EFILGLFYI
+285 EYILGLFNI

-306 LDIYYKMFTALQRVD
+306 VDIYYKIFTALQRVD
-321 LEKYADVVLKKLVT
+321 LEKYAALVLKKLVT

-341 MEYKQGTQKQ
+341 MEYKQGIQKQ
-351 DLLRLQ
+351 DLSRLQ
-357 IQSNYGT
+357 VQSNFRT

-370 MADKTS
+370 IADKTS
-376 KSGDQMNK
+376 KSGDQKNK
-384 TSAYDVNAVQKK
+384 TSAYDINAVQKK
-396 YGEIFNYFVQ
+396 YGEIFNDLVH
-406 TSWIID
+406 TPWIIE
-412 YIVTGAIHEKDVNDF
+412 YIMTGAMNEKDVEDF
-427 VELQISTEKRIE
+427 ATLQINTEKREE

-451 NYIAL
+451 KHIAL
-456 KDEEVE
+456 EDDEVE
-462 SIYRNILQFV
+462 SVYQNVLKYIK
-472 NEGQYTMYEM
+472 EDQYTMYEM

-488 LVKYVINGIK
+488 FVKYVINGIK
-498 GIKLPKKLDVQF
+498 GIKLLKKLDVQF

-520 YTYNPMFE
+520 HTYDPMFE

-538 MKYEEVKRYYELR
+538 KKYEEVKRYYKLR
-551 NYAKELNERANMH
+551 NYASELNERVNMH
-564 EYKNELEQFL
+564 VYENELEQFL
-574 QVVETRVDVD
+574 QVIETGVDID

-610 ALLTVPNPI
+610 ALMTVPNPM
-619 ACTVIL
+619 ACTVII
-625 CVESLLL
+625 CAESLLL
-632 NDYSIWS
+632 KDYSTWS

-661 GRVRGMYMKEMIVTI
+661 GRIRGMYMKEMIVTI
-676 SNYLNKNY
+676 NDYLNKNY
-684 RGSESIETQ
+684 RGCESIKTQ

>member
-1 MLGLYVFFLIKRN
+1 
-14 FTKKLQEYRKCC
+14 
-26 NFVGGENKYYKME
+26 ME

-75 FCKVVT
+75 FFRVVT

-86 QELSKSES
+86 QKLSETES
-94 MRAKATKILTKDH
+94 MRAKATEVSTKVH
-107 KDQKN
+107 KDQRN

-136 IKDFNSKV
+136 IEDFNRKV

-153 KGIEIAT
+153 KGIEIAK
-160 SFAKDKYGVSL
+160 SFVKDKIGLNL

-226 FYKQTTEDNQNS
+226 FYKQKTNNEQNVEDP
-238 KGVTDF
+238 TDF
-244 RKYKEKTIRFAYT
+244 LKYKEKTIRFSYT
-257 YKPNIS
+257 YKPDIP
-263 SVYDAFAKE
+263 SVYDSFAKE
-272 YQDKYGEYLVENK
+272 YQQYAYDEYLTKNK
-285 EFILGLFYI
+285 ELVLELFTI

-306 LDIYYKMFTALQRVD
+306 VDIYNKIFTISQGVD
-321 LEKYADVVLKKLVT
+321 VGLYADVIARKLMK

-341 MEYKQGTQKQ
+341 MEYKQGVQKN

-357 IQSNYGT
+357 EQT
-364 AEWLER
+364 ASETIDWLGR
-370 MADKTS
+370 I
-376 KSGDQMNK
+376 SGKNAKQETTKNVA
-384 TSAYDVNAVQKK
+384 SLYDVNIVQQK
-396 YGEIFNYFVQ
+396 YGKSFDDMVH
-406 TSWIID
+406 TPWIVE
-412 YIVTGAIHEKDVNDF
+412 YIMTGAIHETDVKDF
-427 VELQISTEKRIE
+427 VTTQINAEKRKE

-451 NYIAL
+451 KYTAL
-456 KDEEVE
+456 EDDEVE
-462 SIYRNILQFV
+462 DIYHKVLKYIEQD
-472 NEGQYTMYEM
+472 QYTMYEL

-488 LVKYVINGIK
+488 FAKYVINGIN
-498 GIKLPKKLDVQF
+498 GIKLPKKLDEQF
-510 KRALSRVAKN
+510 KQALSRVAKN
-520 YTYNPMFE
+520 HTYDPMFE
-528 RSAIQWDQSA
+528 RGAIQWDQSA
-538 MKYEEVKRYYELR
+538 KKYKQVKRYYELR
-551 NYAKELNERANMH
+551 NYASELNERANMH
-564 EYKNELEQFL
+564 AYKKELERFL
-574 QVVETRVDVD
+574 EVIEKGVDID
-584 AIEKYRT
+584 AIEKYRAN
-591 KDNSNLLS
+591 DNSNLLS
-599 LRGLDWSRFYN
+599 LRGIDWNRFYN
-610 ALLTVPNPI
+610 ALMTVPNPM

-625 CVESLLL
+625 CAESLLL
-632 NDYSIWS
+632 KDYSIWS
-639 NEEYQKLKAFNEKLK
+639 NEEYQKLKAFNEML
-654 EHMKEGD
+654 EDHMKKGE

-676 SNYLNKNY
+676 NDYLNKNY

>member
-1 MLGLYVFFLIKRN
+1 
-14 FTKKLQEYRKCC
+14 
-26 NFVGGENKYYKME
+26 ME

-75 FCKVVT
+75 FFRVVT

-86 QELSKSES
+86 QKLSETES
-94 MRAKATKILTKDH
+94 MRAKATEVSTKVH
-107 KDQKN
+107 KDQRS

-136 IKDFNSKV
+136 IEDFNRKV

-153 KGIEIAT
+153 KGIDIAK
-160 SFAKDKYGVSL
+160 SFVKDKIGLNL

-217 VIIVCNESE
+217 VILVCNESE
-226 FYKQTTEDNQNS
+226 FYKQTIEDNQNS
-238 KGVTDF
+238 NGVTDF
-244 RKYKEKTIRFAYT
+244 CKYKEKTIRFAYT
-257 YKPNIS
+257 FKPDIS
-263 SVYDAFAKE
+263 SVYDTFAKE
-272 YQDKYGEYLVENK
+272 QQDEYAEYLAKNK
-285 EFILGLFYI
+285 EYILGLFNI

-306 LDIYYKMFTALQRVD
+306 VDIYYKIFTALQRVD
-321 LEKYADVVLKKLVT
+321 LEKYAALVLKKLVT

-341 MEYKQGTQKQ
+341 MEYKQGIQKQ

-357 IQSNYGT
+357 VLSNFRT

-370 MADKTS
+370 IADKTS
-376 KSGDQMNK
+376 KSGDQKNK
-384 TSAYDVNAVQKK
+384 TSVYDVNAVQKK
-396 YGEIFNYFVQ
+396 YGEIFNDLVH
-406 TSWIID
+406 TPWIIE
-412 YIVTGAIHEKDVNDF
+412 YIMTGAMNEKDVEDF
-427 VELQISTEKRIE
+427 ATLQINTEKREE

-451 NYIAL
+451 KHIAL
-456 KDEEVE
+456 EDDEVE
-462 SIYRNILQFV
+462 SVYQNVLKYIK
-472 NEGQYTMYEM
+472 EDQYTMYEM
-482 LDAYCV
+482 LDAYCIF
-488 LVKYVINGIK
+488 VKYVINGIK
-498 GIKLPKKLDVQF
+498 GIKLPKQLDIQF
-510 KRALSRVAKN
+510 KQVLSRVAKN
-520 YTYNPMFE
+520 HTYDPMFE

-538 MKYEEVKRYYELR
+538 KKYEEVKRYYKLR
-551 NYAKELNERANMH
+551 NYASELNERVNMH
-564 EYKNELEQFL
+564 VYENELEQFL
-574 QVVETRVDVD
+574 QVIETGVDID

-599 LRGLDWSRFYN
+599 LRGLDWTRFYN
-610 ALLTVPNPI
+610 ALMTVPNPM
-619 ACTVIL
+619 ACTVII
-625 CVESLLL
+625 CAESLLL
-632 NDYSIWS
+632 KDYSTWS

-676 SNYLNKNY
+676 NDYLNKNY
-684 RGSESIETQ
+684 RGCESIKTQ

>member
-1 MLGLYVFFLIKRN
+1 
-14 FTKKLQEYRKCC
+14 
-26 NFVGGENKYYKME
+26 ME

-75 FCKVVT
+75 FFRVVT

-86 QELSKSES
+86 QKLSETES
-94 MRAKATKILTKDH
+94 MRAKATEVSTKVH
-107 KDQKN
+107 KDQRS

-136 IKDFNSKV
+136 IEDFNRKV

-153 KGIEIAT
+153 KGIDIAK
-160 SFAKDKYGVSL
+160 SFVKDKIGLNL

-226 FYKQTTEDNQNS
+226 FSKHMTEDNHNS
-238 KGVTDF
+238 NGVTDF
-244 RKYKEKTIRFAYT
+244 CKYKEKTIRFAYT
-257 YKPNIS
+257 FKPDIS
-263 SVYDAFAKE
+263 SVYDTFAKE
-272 YQDKYGEYLVENK
+272 QQDEYAEYLAKNK
-285 EFILGLFYI
+285 EYILGLFNI

-306 LDIYYKMFTALQRVD
+306 VDIYYKIFTASQRVD
-321 LEKYADVVLKKLVT
+321 LEKYVDLVLKKLVT

-341 MEYKQGTQKQ
+341 MEYKQGIQKQ

-357 IQSNYGT
+357 VQSNFRT

-370 MADKTS
+370 IADKTS
-376 KSGDQMNK
+376 KSGDQKNK

-396 YGEIFNYFVQ
+396 YGEIFNDLVH
-406 TSWIID
+406 TPWIVE
-412 YIVTGAIHEKDVNDF
+412 YIMTGAMNEKDVEDF
-427 VELQISTEKRIE
+427 ATLQINTEKREE

-451 NYIAL
+451 KHIAL
-456 KDEEVE
+456 EDDEVE
-462 SIYRNILQFV
+462 SVYQNVLKYIK
-472 NEGQYTMYEM
+472 EDQYTMYEM
-482 LDAYCV
+482 LDAYHIF
-488 LVKYVINGIK
+488 VKYVINGIK
-498 GIKLPKKLDVQF
+498 GIELPKQLDIQF
-510 KRALSRVAKN
+510 KQALSRVTKN
-520 YTYNPMFE
+520 HTYDPMFE

-610 ALLTVPNPI
+610 ALMTVPNPM
-619 ACTVIL
+619 ACTVII
-625 CVESLLL
+625 CAESLLL
-632 NDYSIWS
+632 KDYSTWS
-639 NEEYQKLKAFNEKLK
+639 NEEYQKLKAFNETLK

-661 GRVRGMYMKEMIVTI
+661 GRIRGMYMNEMIMTI
-676 SNYLNKNY
+676 NDYLKKKL
-684 RGSESIETQ
+684 

>member
-1 MLGLYVFFLIKRN
+1 
-14 FTKKLQEYRKCC
+14 
-26 NFVGGENKYYKME
+26 ME

-75 FCKVVT
+75 FFRVVT

-86 QELSKSES
+86 QKLSESES
-94 MRAKATKILTKDH
+94 MRAKATEVSTKVH
-107 KDQKN
+107 KDQRS

-136 IKDFNSKV
+136 IEDFNRKV

-153 KGIEIAT
+153 KGIDIAK
-160 SFAKDKYGVSL
+160 SFVKDKIGLNL

-226 FYKQTTEDNQNS
+226 FSKHMTEDNHNS
-238 KGVTDF
+238 NGVTDF
-244 RKYKEKTIRFAYT
+244 CKYKEKTIRFAYT
-257 YKPNIS
+257 FKPDIS
-263 SVYDAFAKE
+263 SVYDTFAKE
-272 YQDKYGEYLVENK
+272 QQDEYAEYLAKNK
-285 EFILGLFYI
+285 EYILGLFNI

-306 LDIYYKMFTALQRVD
+306 VDIYYKIFTALQRVN
-321 LEKYADVVLKKLVT
+321 LEKYAALVLKKLVT

-341 MEYKQGTQKQ
+341 MEYKQGIQKQ

-357 IQSNYGT
+357 VQSNFRT

-370 MADKTS
+370 IADKTS
-376 KSGDQMNK
+376 KSGDQKNK

-396 YGEIFNYFVQ
+396 YGEIFNDLVH
-406 TSWIID
+406 TPWIIE
-412 YIVTGAIHEKDVNDF
+412 YIMTGAMNEKDVEDF
-427 VELQISTEKRIE
+427 ATLQINTEKREE

-451 NYIAL
+451 KHIAL
-456 KDEEVE
+456 EDDEVE
-462 SIYRNILQFV
+462 SVCQNVLKYIK
-472 NEGQYTMYEM
+472 EDQYTMYEM

-488 LVKYVINGIK
+488 FVKYVINGIK

-520 YTYNPMFE
+520 HTYDPMFE
-528 RSAIQWDQSA
+528 GRAIQWDQSA
-538 MKYEEVKRYYELR
+538 KKYEEVKRYYELR

-610 ALLTVPNPI
+610 ALMTVPNPM
-619 ACTVIL
+619 ACTVII
-625 CVESLLL
+625 CAESLLL
-632 NDYSIWS
+632 KDYSTWS

-676 SNYLNKNY
+676 NDYLNKNY
-684 RGSESIETQ
+684 RGCESIKTQ

>member
-1 MLGLYVFFLIKRN
+1 
-14 FTKKLQEYRKCC
+14 
-26 NFVGGENKYYKME
+26 ME

-75 FCKVVT
+75 FFRVVT

-86 QELSKSES
+86 QKLSETES
-94 MRAKATKILTKDH
+94 MRAKATEVSTKVH
-107 KDQKN
+107 KDQRS

-136 IKDFNSKV
+136 IEDFNRKV

-153 KGIEIAT
+153 KGIDIAK
-160 SFAKDKYGVSL
+160 SFVKDKIGLNL

-226 FYKQTTEDNQNS
+226 FSKHMTEDNHNS
-238 KGVTDF
+238 NGVTDF
-244 RKYKEKTIRFAYT
+244 CKYKEKTIRFAYT
-257 YKPNIS
+257 FKPDIS
-263 SVYDAFAKE
+263 SVYDTFAKE
-272 YQDKYGEYLVENK
+272 QQDEYAEYLAKNK
-285 EFILGLFYI
+285 EYILGLFNI

-306 LDIYYKMFTALQRVD
+306 VDIYYKIFTASQRVD
-321 LEKYADVVLKKLVT
+321 LEKYVDLVLKKLVT

-341 MEYKQGTQKQ
+341 MEYKQGIQKQ

-357 IQSNYGT
+357 VQSNFRT

-370 MADKTS
+370 IADKTS
-376 KSGDQMNK
+376 KSGDQKNK

-396 YGEIFNYFVQ
+396 YGEIFNDLVH
-406 TSWIID
+406 TPWIVE
-412 YIVTGAIHEKDVNDF
+412 YIMTGAMNEKDVEDF
-427 VELQISTEKRIE
+427 ATLQINTEKREE

-451 NYIAL
+451 KHIAL
-456 KDEEVE
+456 EDDEVE
-462 SIYRNILQFV
+462 SVYQNVLKYIK
-472 NEGQYTMYEM
+472 EDQYTMYEM
-482 LDAYCV
+482 LDAYHIF
-488 LVKYVINGIK
+488 VKYVINGIK
-498 GIKLPKKLDVQF
+498 GIELPKQLDIQF
-510 KRALSRVAKN
+510 KQALSRVTKN
-520 YTYNPMFE
+520 HTYDPMFE

-599 LRGLDWSRFYN
+599 LRGLDWTRFYN
-610 ALLTVPNPI
+610 ALMTVPNPM
-619 ACTVIL
+619 ACTVII
-625 CVESLLL
+625 CAESLLL
-632 NDYSIWS
+632 KDYSTWS
-639 NEEYQKLKAFNEKLK
+639 NEEYQKLKAFNETLK

-661 GRVRGMYMKEMIVTI
+661 GRIRGMYMNEMIMTI
-676 SNYLNKNY
+676 NDYLKKKL
-684 RGSESIETQ
+684 

>member
-1 MLGLYVFFLIKRN
+1 
-14 FTKKLQEYRKCC
+14 
-26 NFVGGENKYYKME
+26 ME

-75 FCKVVT
+75 FFRVVT

-86 QELSKSES
+86 QEISELES
-94 MRAKATKILTKDH
+94 LQTKLTKVLTRSR
-107 KDQKN
+107 KDQRN
-112 SDHLTKYDA
+112 DNHLKKYDA

-136 IKDFNSKV
+136 IEDFNRKV

-153 KGIEIAT
+153 KGIDIAK
-160 SFAKDKYGVSL
+160 SFVKDKIGLNL

-226 FYKQTTEDNQNS
+226 FSKHMTEDNHNS
-238 KGVTDF
+238 NGVTDF
-244 RKYKEKTIRFAYT
+244 CKYKEKTIRFAYT
-257 YKPNIS
+257 FKPDIS
-263 SVYDAFAKE
+263 SVYDTFAKE
-272 YQDKYGEYLVENK
+272 QQDEYAEYLAKNK
-285 EFILGLFYI
+285 EYILGLFNI

-306 LDIYYKMFTALQRVD
+306 VDIYYKIFTASQRVD
-321 LEKYADVVLKKLVT
+321 LEKYVDLVLKKLVT

-341 MEYKQGTQKQ
+341 MEYKQGIQKQ

-357 IQSNYGT
+357 VQSNFRT

-370 MADKTS
+370 IADKTS
-376 KSGDQMNK
+376 KSGDQKNK

-396 YGEIFNYFVQ
+396 YGEIFNDLVH
-406 TSWIID
+406 TPWIVE
-412 YIVTGAIHEKDVNDF
+412 YIMTGAMNEKDVEDF
-427 VELQISTEKRIE
+427 ATLQINTEKREE

-451 NYIAL
+451 KHIAL
-456 KDEEVE
+456 EDDEVE
-462 SIYRNILQFV
+462 SVYQNVLKYIK
-472 NEGQYTMYEM
+472 EDQYTMYEM
-482 LDAYCV
+482 LDAYHIF
-488 LVKYVINGIK
+488 VKYVINGIK
-498 GIKLPKKLDVQF
+498 GIKLPKQLDIQF
-510 KRALSRVAKN
+510 KQVLSRVAKN
-520 YTYNPMFE
+520 HTYDPMFE

-538 MKYEEVKRYYELR
+538 KKYEEVKRYYKLR
-551 NYAKELNERANMH
+551 NYASELNERVNMH
-564 EYKNELEQFL
+564 VYENELEQFL
-574 QVVETRVDVD
+574 QVIETGVDID

-599 LRGLDWSRFYN
+599 LRGLDWNRFYN

-625 CVESLLL
+625 CVESLLS

-654 EHMKEGD
+654 EHMEEGD
-661 GRVRGMYMKEMIVTI
+661 GRVRGMYMNEMIVTI
-676 SNYLNKNY
+676 NDYLKKNY
-684 RGSESIETQ
+684 RGFESIETQ